1 MVLIVQ
7 PAHVRQYFIQC
18 NGRVPRRRVPQP
30 RRGRRARAAQLVG
43 RRISFV
49 QLSRCNHHIAREK
62 CDKNLHMKTERL
74 SAALAQ
80 TRQQ

>member
-7 PAHVRQYFIQC
+7 PAHVRQCFIQC

-62 CDKNLHMKTERL
+62 CDKPPHEKQRL